1 MPTAGLFTPVDKQWV
16 IGTLKA
22 MGSTDP
28 DVLYAARAKLLA
40 AVTFAKVAGVGAVG
54 LGVLLLFLPA
64 GGRWFGP
71 PLLVVGW
78 WLWRR
83 GVRNAAVVVAGYD
96 EYRSSALGARRLALG
111 GRG

>member
-71 PLLVVGW
+71 PLLVAGW
-78 WLWRR
+78 GLWRR
-83 GVRNAAVVVAGYD
+83 GVRNAAVEAGYD
-96 EYRSSALGARRLALG
+96 EYRGSALGARRSALG